1 MKHEHK
7 EVLPGEEKSSF
18 RDFFDSSLFFRLLL
32 AVVVFG
38 CCLWVTSPRKEH
50 ELQKLVKGQLSPMS
64 LCADFDFLVVDK
76 LRTEASRE
84 LVSDRIPDY
93 YQLRTEASQKILQS
107 SEEFFREAKNREQT
121 ERAGQ
126 IYNPGSEN
134 LPGQWVKELSSG
146 ALNFFLRLADNP
158 PRMQKYENLLQKM
171 LQTGVMSE
179 ENYDELATQQKAI
192 RIVDVLQRRREISFS
207 HILTPDRCAGQIV
220 STLYI
225 PEGESAEQKKSAESA
240 RRALVRILEGGNL
253 FFDKLFTDAKKQ
265 SAAAQLPQIHRQI
278 FAGSMLLR
286 KGAVLTED
294 DLTVYEAYQA
304 QKAKRQ
310 SHTVLPLLKNLCF
323 CFVLILVLALY
334 LYCLEP
340 GLLRSGRSLWVLG
353 IILMLGMLLNRFFFD
368 GLVILAEYTDYPH
381 NLINLCLPLGFT
393 AILVSVI
400 FGLRTSLICG
410 LFVSV
415 VAALSSSQPFPMV
428 FLGVLISSGG
438 SLAVRKTLD
447 YRSFFLHSFW
457 GASLGGL
464 LAVLSLMIRD
474 QVTLDQLWSFWKI
487 LGALAANGLASAML
501 TQMTLILLESFFDL
515 NTSMSLMICCDYNHP
530 LLKEMQLKA
539 PGTYHHCLMVASL
552 AEQAAQDSGLDPVKA
567 RACGLYHDIGKIVQP
582 EFFIENNRVG
592 VDMHK
597 NMDPTMSAMI
607 IRGHVVTHG
616 MELAKKH
623 KLKKIL
629 RDAITQHHG
638 NDLIVYFHKKA
649 QELSPGSH
657 VSEKDFRYPCP
668 LPTDK
673 EICVVMLSDCCEAA
687 SRSLEHPTEEALT
700 ELISEIFR
708 KKIRSGQL
716 DASNLTMYE
725 LSRIRKSFINTL
737 KHMYH
742 GRIAYP
748 KDENKDEND
757 LFMAGGKAFPETGQ
771 AKV

>member
-1 MKHEHK
+1 MKYEHNGP
-7 EVLPGEEKSSF
+7 LGEEGKNSL
-18 RDFFDSSLFFRLLL
+18 RDIFDSSPLFRIFL
-32 AVVVFG
+32 ALIVFG
-38 CCLWVTSPRKEH
+38 CCIWVTSPRKEH
-50 ELQKLVKGQLSPMS
+50 ELQKLVKGQLSPIN

-84 LVSDRIPDY
+84 VVSDRIPDY
-93 YQLRTEASQKILQS
+93 YQIRPESSQKILQS

-126 IYNPGSEN
+126 TYKPESEN

-146 ALNFFLRLADNP
+146 ALDFFLRLADNP
-158 PRMQKYENLLQKM
+158 PRLQKYQSLLQKM
-171 LQTGVMSE
+171 LQTGVISE
-179 ENYDELATQQKAI
+179 ENFDELATHQKSI
-192 RIVDVLQRRREISFS
+192 RIVDVLQRRREISFP
-207 HILTPDRCAGQIV
+207 HILTPDRCARQIV
-220 STLYI
+220 TTLFI
-225 PEGESAEQKKSAESA
+225 QGSDSPEQKNTAENA
-240 RRALVRILEGGNL
+240 QRALIKILDGGNL

-265 SAAAQLPQIHRQI
+265 EAAAQLPLIHRQI

-286 KGAVLTED
+286 KGEVLTED
-294 DLTVYEAYQA
+294 DLNVYEAYQSRKA
-304 QKAKRQ
+304 QQR
-310 SHTVLPLLKNLCF
+310 SHSVFPFLKNLFF
-323 CFVLILVLALY
+323 CLVLILVMALY
-334 LYCLEP
+334 LCYLEP
-340 GLLRSGRSLWVLG
+340 ELLKKNRSLWLLG

-368 GLVILAEYTDYPH
+368 WLVILAEYTDYPH
-381 NLINLCLPLGFT
+381 EWIRLCLPLGFT

-400 FGLRTSLICG
+400 FGIRTSLICG
-410 LFVSV
+410 LFVSA
-415 VAALSSSQPFPMV
+415 VAALSDPHPFRMV
-428 FLGVLISSGG
+428 FLGFLISSGG
-438 SLAVRKTLD
+438 CLAVRKTLN
-447 YRSFFLHSFW
+447 YRSFFLNSFW
-457 GASLGGL
+457 GSSLGAL
-464 LAVLSLMIRD
+464 LAVLSLVIRD
-474 QVTLDQLWSFWKI
+474 QFFPDPFWGLWKI
-487 LGALAANGLASAML
+487 FGVVAASGLVSAML

-539 PGTYHHCLMVASL
+539 PGTYHHCLMVATL

-597 NMDPTMSAMI
+597 NMDPAMSAMI

-616 MELAKKH
+616 MELAKKY

-649 QELSPGSH
+649 QALSPGSH

-668 LPTDK
+668 LPSDK

-700 ELISEIFR
+700 ELISELFR

-716 DASNLTMYE
+716 DASHLTMRE

-757 LFMAGGKAFPETGQ
+757 LFMAGGKTLPETGS